1 MDWLDEHLC
10 DENLSLSYFAETFS
24 LSESNM
30 SRKIKAL
37 TGENFLS
44 YVNQKRIEHAC
55 SLLKTTDLSVL
66 HIARISGYENDITF
80 RRVFKKNMGITPGEY
95 RSQSEN

>member
-1 MDWLDEHLC
+1 
-10 DENLSLSYFAETFS
+10 
-24 LSESNM
+24 M

-55 SLLKTTDLSVL
+55 TLLTTTDLPVL
-66 HIARISGYENDITF
+66 QIANSCGYENDITF
-80 RRVFKKNMGITPGEY
+80 RRIFKKYIGVTPGEY
-95 RSQSEN
+95 RRHQMN